1 MKLPQID
8 PIRYAWETMSHA
20 TALPVALY
28 PFNYGVNRI
37 LETAAA
43 HRAIRAKRA
52 AARKAK
58 QGGNI
63 RKNPSAH
70 V

>member
-8 PIRYAWETMSHA
+8 VIRYVWETIHGTTMPS
-20 TALPVALY
+20 ALSPS
-28 PFNYGVNRI
+28 NYGVNRI

-58 QGGNI
+58 EMAREEIERLRHG
-63 RKNPSAH
+63 
-70 V
+70 